1 MGQAQPAEIRQE
13 KGEGRVMMVVKV
25 RERFYLE
32 QHFGEIKNE
41 VFFLRTRIA
50 TFKGACGVDVSGN
63 NCLPK
68 QVLQSDY

>member
-1 MGQAQPAEIRQE
+1 MSGRNSPSYCTLTLIAMQE
-13 KGEGRVMMVVKV
+13 HQ
-25 RERFYLE
+25 E

-63 NCLPK
+63 NYLPK
-68 QVLQSDY
+68 QVLQSDYSYL